1 MSQIDALVTNVA
13 ELLTAAVQ
21 EVLHIMGHAVSE
33 YQKEAA
39 RTRVENQN
47 LQMKLKELQER
58 MAVVSGD
65 IKNLF
70 YEFTQH
76 EPHPGENYETMIYH
90 GKSMV
95 VKESWSERISFT
107 GKNHLHLTPTEDP
120 RHSLQG
126 TCNDSLN
133 QQRPSSQ
140 SQSSPITILNPS
152 LHDIGEEPITSEEP
166 LTSNRIKVESKPEP
180 LACSVSETDNVTTDV
195 INIPEGPLV
204 NEHSQEPFS
213 TNVVSYDQ
221 IHNLPNS
228 TFVISEHI
236 LRSRV
241 ENTVDVNN
249 VPTISGW
256 RENSHSCHVCGKTFA
271 SSSSLGAHFV
281 CHSNERP
288 FVCKCCNF
296 RFSRL
301 ADLKKHERI
310 HTGER
315 PYKCSLCGRRFNRT
329 ENLKRHLRKI
339 HNGAVITQAVNS
351 VMD

>member
-58 MAVVSGD
+58 MAVVSD
-65 IKNLF
+65 
-70 YEFTQH
+70 EFTQH
-76 EPHPGENYETMIYH
+76 EPHPGENHETLIYH
-90 GKSMV
+90 GKSIV
-95 VKESWSERISFT
+95 EEKSWSERISFT
-107 GKNHLHLTPTEDP
+107 GQNHVHLTPTEDP
-120 RHSLQG
+120 HHSLLG

-140 SQSSPITILNPS
+140 SQSSPIKILNPS
-152 LHDIGEEPITSEEP
+152 SPDIGEEPITSNSVKP
-166 LTSNRIKVESKPEP
+166 VSITSSRIKVESKPEP

-195 INIPEGPLV
+195 FSIPEGPLV
-204 NEHSQEPFS
+204 NGHSQQPVS
-213 TNVVSYDQ
+213 TNVFSYDQ
-221 IHNLPNS
+221 IHSLPNS

-249 VPTISGW
+249 GPTISGW

-315 PYKCSLCGRRFNRT
+315 PHKCSLCGRRFNRT

-339 HNGAVITQAVNS
+339 HNGAVISQAVNS

>member
-1 MSQIDALVTNVA
+1 MSQMDDLVTNVA

-39 RTRVENQN
+39 RTRMENQN

-58 MAVVSGD
+58 VAVVAD
-65 IKNLF
+65 EFNL
-70 YEFTQH
+70 H
-76 EPHPGENYETMIYH
+76 EPHPGENHETLVYH

-95 VKESWSERISFT
+95 EDKEESWSDRISFT
-107 GKNHLHLTPTEDP
+107 EKNHVHLTPTEDLH
-120 RHSLQG
+120 HSLQG

-140 SQSSPITILNPS
+140 SQRSPIKILNPS
-152 LHDIGEEPITSEEP
+152 LPDISEEPITSNSEKP
-166 LTSNRIKVESKPEP
+166 LSITSSRIKVESKPEP
-180 LACSVSETDNVTTDV
+180 LACSVTETDNVTTDV
-195 INIPEGPLV
+195 FSIPEGPLM
-204 NEHSQEPFS
+204 NEHSQQPVS
-213 TNVVSYDQ
+213 TNVVCYDQ
-221 IHNLPNS
+221 THKLPNS

-236 LRSRV
+236 LRSRI

-249 VPTISGW
+249 GPTISGW

-288 FVCKCCNF
+288 FACKCCNF

-315 PYKCSLCGRRFNRT
+315 PYKCFLCGRRFNRT

-339 HNGAVITQAVNS
+339 HNGAVISQAVNS